1 MENQNNNPTLDPD
14 APIDQNKLDAYKENL
29 RTEQDFTKAIL
40 AGAVATI
47 IGAALWGLITSLT
60 GYQIGYMALGVG
72 FLVGMAIRY
81 AGKGIDPEYGYL
93 GAVLSLVGCFFG
105 NYLGVI
111 LYVAKSSNVDFFAAY
126 KLINTVDSVSGLM
139 MESFGVIDFLFYG
152 IAIYEGYKFSFRP
165 ITDEEILANA

>member
-1 MENQNNNPTLDPD
+1 MENQNNNPALNPD

-40 AGAVATI
+40 AGAVAAI

-81 AGKGIDPEYGYL
+81 AGKGIDPE
-93 GAVLSLVGCFFG
+93 GCGF
-105 NYLGVI
+105 
-111 LYVAKSSNVDFFAAY
+111 KSRRFRCFLAPS
-126 KLINTVDSVSGLM
+126 SSGLGHRPFTAATGVRVSVGSLKELYGKFEYFQGREGCI
-139 MESFGVIDFLFYG
+139 ESLFSCYRKRHYCIKAG
-152 IAIYEGYKFSFRP
+152 H
-165 ITDEEILANA
+165 